1 MKRVLV
7 VDDHAMVRKGLVGIL
22 ATQPIDGEQ
31 LVCDEAGGGEEA
43 LQLLDGQAYDL
54 VILDISMPGLGGLEL
69 LMRLHETRPSLA
81 VLMLSMFP
89 EEQFALRALKLGASG
104 YLTKKEAADELLLAV
119 QQIFAGKR
127 YLSQS
132 LSENLI
138 NQALAGDASSH
149 PSHDSLSNRE
159 FQILRNL
166 AVGKSLKAIA
176 LELDLSIK
184 TVSTYKAR
192 LFSKMGF
199 HSDADLIGYANTH
212 NLT

>member
-22 ATQPIDGEQ
+22 STQPIDGEQ

-43 LQLLDGQAYDL
+43 LNLLEGHAYDL

-69 LMRLHETRPSLA
+69 LMRLHESRPGLA

-119 QQIFAGKR
+119 QQIFSGKR

-138 NQALAGDASSH
+138 SQALASDTCSR
-149 PSHDSLSNRE
+149 PSHASLSNRE

-192 LFSKMGF
+192 LFAKMGF
-199 HSDADLIGYANTH
+199 HNDADLIGYANTH

>member
-22 ATQPIDGEQ
+22 STQPINSEQ

-43 LQLLDGQAYDL
+43 LHLLEGHAYDL

-69 LMRLHETRPSLA
+69 LMRIHESWPGLA

-119 QQIFAGKR
+119 QQIFSGKR

-132 LSENLI
+132 LSESLI
-138 NQALAGDASSH
+138 NQALANDAGSR
-149 PSHDSLSNRE
+149 PSHAALSNRE

-184 TVSTYKAR
+184 TVSTYKTR
-192 LFSKMGF
+192 LFAKMGF
-199 HSDADLIGYANTH
+199 HSDADLIGYANSH

>member
-22 ATQPIDGEQ
+22 TTQLIDGEQ

-43 LQLLDGQAYDL
+43 LQLLEGQAYDL

-69 LMRLHETRPSLA
+69 LMRLHESRPSLA

-138 NQALAGDASSH
+138 NQALAGDTVSH

>member
-1 MKRVLV
+1 MKHVLI

-22 ATQPIDGEQ
+22 TMQQVGDQ
-31 LVCDEAGGGEEA
+31 SLVCNEAGGGEEA
-43 LQLLDGQAYDL
+43 LQLLGQQEYDL

-69 LMRLHETRPSLA
+69 LSRIHESWPSLP

-89 EEQFALRALKLGASG
+89 EEQFALRSLKLGASG

-119 QQIFAGKR
+119 GQLFSGKR

-132 LSENLI
+132 LSNILI
-138 NQALAGDASSH
+138 NQALDGDTGSR
-149 PSHDSLSNRE
+149 PSHSSLSNRE
-159 FQILRNL
+159 FQILRSL
-166 AVGKSLKAIA
+166 ATGKSLKAVA
-176 LELDLSIK
+176 YDLELSIK

-192 LFSKMGF
+192 LFAKMGF
-199 HSDADLIGYANTH
+199 HSDADLITYANNH